1 MSMTHRSQRQQCY
14 LCDLP
19 RMPWA
24 MVQDFSEPVCR
35 GCVNY
40 EGADR
45 IEMVL
50 DLARQMK
57 RATGFQDSRGPIKP
71 GHHGPLPP
79 HARNPHDHPGSM
91 EPPRSHPGSVHG
103 ERFERSRGMVPD
115 FNGMPQGMMQN
126 GGPMSNHIGRED
138 HKTEM
143 HRTAHNVPSSRPVG
157 YPPGYHPSVH
167 GPLLNGP
174 PPGHSI
180 TQGRPVNP
188 AVKDDED
195 NSNPSGDEL
204 WKRRSP
210 DDKRPPNV
218 RENLSILATIVPF
231 ETRHK
236 KDHNVC
242 GRVIGFDVQSK
253 AGNEYELKVFTEY
266 PMGTGNVFPSITA
279 LSKQMSQ
286 DACKDTARGSPSPG
300 FKSLEYEMKHGSGD
314 WRSLCELLTDNVR
327 TFKEPLKKELLP
339 TLYINTSLPPVPS
352 ASMYRIP
359 MGRGGPAQRAY
370 PDSVGRKRKG
380 TPDPESEQNDQNKR
394 QWYPNHSEAMKMS
407 GYPHNNSSPMG
418 NHAPSPP
425 NGSVPGPSGQ
435 NGPSPMAALM
445 NVTDNLSG
453 SSPPGRDMSARLPH
467 GGRHNIHSPS
477 TNFVRA
483 PRSVGES
490 GMGGPM
496 SEGSAGAESLK
507 CTICQER
514 LEDTHF
520 VQCPSVSDHKFCFP
534 CSRNSIKMQGAGTEV
549 YCPSGKKC
557 PLVGSS
563 VPWAFMQGEIAT
575 ILGEDY
581 NNKEPKIKKERDS

>member
-1 MSMTHRSQRQQCY
+1 MSMAHRSQRQQCY

-57 RATGFQDSRGPIKP
+57 RATGFQETRGPIKP
-71 GHHGPLPP
+71 GPHGPLPP
-79 HARNPHDHPGSM
+79 HARNPHEHPGVL
-91 EPPRSHPGSVHG
+91 EPPARGHPGGPHG
-103 ERFERSRGMVPD
+103 DRYERSRAMVTE

-126 GGPMSNHIGRED
+126 GGPMPNHVVRDDSKG
-138 HKTEM
+138 EM
-143 HRTAHNVPSSRPVG
+143 HRPSHGVPVTRG
-157 YPPGYHPSVH
+157 MNYPPGYHPAVH
-167 GPLLNGP
+167 GPLMSGLP
-174 PPGHSI
+174 PAHNIS
-180 TQGRPVNP
+180 QGRPVNGAGP
-188 AVKDDED
+188 VNGSGPIKDEEE

-210 DDKRPPNV
+210 EDKRPPNV
-218 RENLSILATIVPF
+218 RENLAILATVVPF
-231 ETRHK
+231 ETRYK
-236 KDHNVC
+236 KDHSIC

-253 AGNEYELKVFTEY
+253 SGNEYELKVFTEY
-266 PMGTGNVFPSITA
+266 PMGSGNVFPTIMS
-279 LSKQMSQ
+279 LSKQMTQ
-286 DACKDTARGSPSPG
+286 DAKDQSGRGAPSPG
-300 FKSLEYEMKHGSGD
+300 LRSLEYEMKHGSGD
-314 WRSLCELLTDNVR
+314 WRPLADLLPDRVR
-327 TFKEPLKKELLP
+327 IFKEPIKKELLP
-339 TLYINTSLPPVPS
+339 TLYINTSLPQVPS
-352 ASMYRIP
+352 ASMFRSTAV
-359 MGRGGPAQRAY
+359 RGGY
-370 PDSVGRKRKG
+370 PEPNGRKRKG
-380 TPDPESEQNDQNKR
+380 TPDPENDQQSDPSKR
-394 QWYPNHSEAMKMS
+394 QWYPNHSDHLKMA
-407 GYPHNNSSPMG
+407 GFPQNSPPMG

-425 NGSVPGPSGQ
+425 SGSIPGPSGQ

-445 NVTDNLSG
+445 NVTDNLTG
-453 SSPPGRDMSARLPH
+453 GSPPGRDMNVRVAAMN
-467 GGRHNIHSPS
+467 GVRHNIHSPPS
-477 TNFVRA
+477 LTRGRDGA
-483 PRSVGES
+483 
-490 GMGGPM
+490 MGNPDP
-496 SEGSAGAESLK
+496 GANPESLK

-534 CSRNSIKMQGAGTEV
+534 CSRNSIKIQGAGSEV

-557 PLVGSS
+557 PLVGSH

-581 NNKEPKIKKERDS
+581 KEPKIKKERDS

>member
-24 MVQDFSEPVCR
+24 MVQDFSEAVCR

-57 RATGFQDSRGPIKP
+57 RATGFQDSRGPMKP
-71 GHHGPLPP
+71 GHHGPMPP
-79 HARNPHDHPGSM
+79 HPRNPHDHHGSM
-91 EPPRSHPGSVHG
+91 EPPRSHPGAVHG
-103 ERFERSRGMVPD
+103 ERFDRPRGNIMPD
-115 FNGMPQGMMQN
+115 FNGMVPN
-126 GGPMSNHIGRED
+126 GGQIPNHINRD
-138 HKTEM
+138 DPKADM
-143 HRTAHNVPSSRPVG
+143 HRSAHSVQVSRAVG

-167 GPLLNGP
+167 GPIMNGP
-174 PPGHSI
+174 PPAHSI
-180 TQGRPVNP
+180 SQGRPVNQ
-188 AVKDDED
+188 KDDED
-195 NSNPSGDEL
+195 SSNPSGDEL

-210 DDKRPPNV
+210 EDKRPPNV
-218 RENLSILATIVPF
+218 RENLAILATIVPF
-231 ETRHK
+231 ETRFK
-236 KDHNVC
+236 KDHSIC
-242 GRVIGFDVQSK
+242 GRVIGFDVQTK

-266 PMGTGNVFPSITA
+266 PMGSGNVFPNISA
-279 LSKQMSQ
+279 VSKQMSQ
-286 DACKDTARGSPSPG
+286 DASKDQSRGAPSPG
-300 FKSLEYEMKHGSGD
+300 LKHLEYEMKHGSGD
-314 WRSLCELLTDNVR
+314 WRPLSELLTDNVR
-327 TFKEPLKKELLP
+327 TFKEPLKKDYLP

-359 MGRGGPAQRAY
+359 MGRNGPSQR
-370 PDSVGRKRKG
+370 SFIEMTGRKRKG
-380 TPDPESEQNDQNKR
+380 TPDPENDQNEQNKR
-394 QWYPNHSEAMKMS
+394 QWYPSHSESMKMA
-407 GYPHNNSSPMG
+407 GYPSTNGSPMG
-418 NHAPSPP
+418 NNAPSPP

-445 NVTDNLSG
+445 NVTDNLTG
-453 SSPPGRDMSARLPH
+453 SSPPGRDMNGRLSH
-467 GGRHNIHSPS
+467 NGRHNIHSPS
-477 TNFVRA
+477 SNFARA
-483 PRSVGES
+483 PRSVSDGSIS
-490 GMGGPM
+490 GQLDGN
-496 SEGSAGAESLK
+496 ANAESLK
-507 CTICQER
+507 CTLCQER

-520 VQCPSVSDHKFCFP
+520 VQCPSVGDHKFCFP

-557 PLVGSS
+557 PLVGSN

-581 NNKEPKIKKERDS
+581 SSKEPKIKKERDS

>member
-1 MSMTHRSQRQQCY
+1 
-14 LCDLP
+14 
-19 RMPWA
+19 
-24 MVQDFSEPVCR
+24 
-35 GCVNY
+35 
-40 EGADR
+40 
-45 IEMVL
+45 
-50 DLARQMK
+50 
-57 RATGFQDSRGPIKP
+57 
-71 GHHGPLPP
+71 
-79 HARNPHDHPGSM
+79 M
-91 EPPRSHPGSVHG
+91 EPPRNHPGSVHG
-103 ERFERSRGMVPD
+103 ERFERSRMVPE
-115 FNGMPQGMMQN
+115 FNGMPQSMMQN
-126 GGPMSNHIGRED
+126 GGPISNHIGRD
-138 HKTEM
+138 DPKSDM
-143 HRTAHNVPSSRPVG
+143 HRSAHNVPVSRSVG

-167 GPLLNGP
+167 GPLMNGP

-195 NSNPSGDEL
+195 SSNPSGDEL

-231 ETRHK
+231 ETRYK
-236 KDHNVC
+236 KDHTVC

-266 PMGTGNVFPSITA
+266 PMGSGNVFPNIA
-279 LSKQMSQ
+279 AVSKQMSN
-286 DACKDTARGSPSPG
+286 DASKDPSRNAPSPG
-300 FKSLEYEMKHGSGD
+300 FKYLEYEMKHGSGD
-314 WRSLCELLTDNVR
+314 WRSLSELLTENVR
-327 TFKEPLKKELLP
+327 NFKEPLKKELLP

-359 MGRGGPAQRAY
+359 MGRGGPAPRAY
-370 PDSVGRKRKG
+370 PDSAGRKRKG
-380 TPDPESEQNDQNKR
+380 TPDPETEQNEQNKR

-407 GYPHNNSSPMG
+407 GYPQNNASPMG

-425 NGSVPGPSGQ
+425 NSGSVPGPSGQ

-453 SSPPGRDMSARLPH
+453 SSPPGREMSARLPIN
-467 GGRHNIHSPS
+467 GRHNIHTPS
-477 TNFVRA
+477 SNFARA
-483 PRSVGES
+483 PRSVSEPC
-490 GMGGPM
+490 MGGSL
-496 SEGSAGAESLK
+496 SEGGTSAESLK

-520 VQCPSVSDHKFCFP
+520 VQCPSVGDHKFCFP

-581 NNKEPKIKKERDS
+581 NTKEPKIKKERDS